1 MIKSMMNTSA
11 GLLLS
16 GALIAAAVVAAY
28 LVGGRSVT
36 DALVGGAL
44 VFGFMVLVVAARRRN
59 DAFDVMSGVGDE
71 RTRHLYV
78 RSVAFAGTVMSIVL
92 PAWWLVTVAIG
103 EPNTTLSLLCAIFAA
118 SWIGGVL
125 VLSRRS

>member
-1 MIKSMMNTSA
+1 MIKSMNTST

-16 GALIAAAVVAAY
+16 GALLAGALVAAY
-28 LVGGRSVT
+28 LVGGQSVGE
-36 DALVGGAL
+36 ALIGGAL
-44 VFGFMVLVVAARRRN
+44 VFGFMLLVVVARRRS

-92 PAWWLVTVAIG
+92 PAWWLVTVATG
-103 EPNTTLSLLCAIFAA
+103 EPNTTLSLMCAVFAL
-118 SWIGGVL
+118 SWIGAVI
-125 VLSRRS
+125 VLSRRA